1 MLKQFSRN
9 DFLTLAVLLVA
20 LSVAALKVARHAE
33 PPVFVVDS
41 PPPRTKPLLKQPG
54 QVLSPDGNFRFDAQF
69 VSAAPGEAVHAAS
82 MVELTNGDLRAVWFS
97 GSREG
102 AADVTLQT
110 AVMDV
115 ATGLWGSESTVI
127 DRAQLQRGLQRYV
140 KKLGNPVIGR
150 ATDGSLLLWMVN
162 VSLGGWAGSSISW
175 VRSIDEGRT
184 WSRPQR
190 LVTSPFLNIST
201 LPKGAPIQMSDRHT
215 GLPVY
220 HEFFTKFA
228 ELLRLDA
235 NGKVVDKVR
244 IPGSQT
250 SLQPVVLVSSTNNA
264 QAYMRSGTALA
275 VMTSTTSDAGRT
287 WSDSRPTDWPNPDS
301 AVAGVAMHSGTQWL
315 ALNPGHRNRE
325 QLALI
330 QTQLGGSFNGQ
341 ALWRI
346 EASVSPKTRLS
357 RPQYERLLSEELATA
372 GTRPAQVKAY
382 VASAMRQLCH
392 DQECAQEYSYPYLLE
407 GSDGSLHVIYT
418 WHRTRIKHIRLDPL
432 QPALAMVG
440 SLPVQ

>member
-1 MLKQFSRN
+1 MPKQFSRN

-20 LSVAALKVARHAE
+20 MAVGALKVAQHAE
-33 PPVFVVDS
+33 PSVFVTEAARS
-41 PPPRTKPLLKQPG
+41 RTRPLPTQPG
-54 QVLSPDGNFRFDAQF
+54 QVLSPDGSFRFDTQF
-69 VSAAPGEAVHAAS
+69 VSAAPGQAVHAAS

-115 ATGLWGSESTVI
+115 ATGRWGIESTVI
-127 DRAQLQRGLQRYV
+127 DRTQLQRGLQRYV

-150 ATDGSLLLWMVN
+150 AGDGSLWLWMVN
-162 VSLGGWAGSSISW
+162 VSLGGWAGSSVSW
-175 VRSIDEGRT
+175 VRSIDEGLT

-201 LPKGAPIQMSDRHT
+201 LPKGAPAQMGGRHMV
-215 GLPVY
+215 LPVY

-228 ELLRLDA
+228 ELLRLDTD
-235 NGKVVDKVR
+235 GKVVDKIR

-250 SLQPVVLVSSTNNA
+250 SLQPVVMVSNTNTA

-275 VMTSTTSDAGRT
+275 VMTSTTNDGGKT
-287 WSDSRPTDWPNPDS
+287 WSASRPTEWPNPDS
-301 AVAGVAMHSGTQWL
+301 AVGGVAMRSGTQWL

-330 QTQLGGSFNGQ
+330 QTQLGGSFDGQ
-341 ALWRI
+341 ALWLV
-346 EASVSPKTRLS
+346 EASSSPNARLS
-357 RPQYERLLSEELATA
+357 RSQYERLLGGELAIA
-372 GTRPAQVKAY
+372 GASPVQVKAY

-407 GSDGSLHVIYT
+407 GSDGSLHLIYT
-418 WHRTRIKHIRLDPL
+418 WHRTRIKHIHLDPL

-440 SLPVQ
+440 LPPVK